1 MPETLVMIVEE
12 MKKSRA
18 LYSQILALQSGC
30 GYSLQAQS
38 QAAPLPVSRYCCHT
52 HSCLCPLIAAEPE
65 LTKPGYGE
73 GDKVCIRVARRWGN
87 GGGNQKGM
95 VRIVFNYVIR

>member
-1 MPETLVMIVEE
+1 MEGNKTIWSLYPTLNSPAVLRIIPSQTAGNRNMPEMLVMIVEE

-65 LTKPGYGE
+65 LKAW
-73 GDKVCIRVARRWGN
+73 IW
-87 GGGNQKGM
+87 
-95 VRIVFNYVIR
+95 